1 MDKRENLLWKIII
14 IIALIAVVFNGYKLY
29 NMNNDYISLL
39 DDYEKAEIGTDKK
52 LKEKVQKLEISLKE
66 KQDFITDGSETKY
79 YIAPED
85 NPSRLDAVIDFDGIE
100 SMGSRH
106 FTIENI
112 WLSTKDNRY
121 KTTLMNTY
129 GEIIYNMTIKDTIAG
144 GKIIKIGDNYIIFEK
159 DNEKFTYYLT
169 DEENQNEG
177 NNAQRK

>member
-29 NMNNDYISLL
+29 NMNNDYILLL

-85 NPSRLDAVIDFDGIE
+85 NPSRLEVVIDFDGIE

-106 FTIENI
+106 FKIDNI
-112 WLSTKDNRY
+112 YKSTRRNKY
-121 KTTLMNTY
+121 IATLVNTY
-129 GEIIYNMTIKDTIAG
+129 GEIIYNMTVKDTIAG
-144 GKIIKIGDNYIIFEK
+144 GEIIKINKDNLLFEK
-159 DNEKFTYYLT
+159 NGKIDTLMMA
-169 DEENQNEG
+169 D
-177 NNAQRK
+177 